1 MNETERQIP
10 LPSVPLADD
19 VIELRTWRWED
30 VPLLVEICQDPE
42 ISRWTRVPNPYGEAD
57 AKEFVLTAEQ
67 LSKLG
72 KGLPLAVTD
81 RTTGDLLGSVGL
93 VRTDWDDLRTEIGY
107 WVARPARGRGVAT
120 RAVVLLS
127 RWALSELPFNRVD
140 LMPFQGNDASVEVAR
155 RAGFKPEG
163 VLRSYRLVKG
173 EYRTMLMHSLLADD
187 LA

>member
-1 MNETERQIP
+1 MSEIERRLP
-10 LPSVPLADD
+10 LPSEPLADEA
-19 VIELRTWRWED
+19 IELRAWRWED
-30 VPLLVEICQDPE
+30 VPALVEICQDPE
-42 ISRWTRVPNPYGEAD
+42 IARWTRVPNPYTEAD

-67 LSKLG
+67 LPELG

-81 RTTGDLLGSVGL
+81 RTTGELLGSVGL

-155 RAGFKPEG
+155 RAGFKAEG
-163 VLRSYRLVKG
+163 VLRSYRLVKS
-173 EYRTMLMHSLLADD
+173 EYQTMLMHSLLVDD
-187 LA
+187 IA